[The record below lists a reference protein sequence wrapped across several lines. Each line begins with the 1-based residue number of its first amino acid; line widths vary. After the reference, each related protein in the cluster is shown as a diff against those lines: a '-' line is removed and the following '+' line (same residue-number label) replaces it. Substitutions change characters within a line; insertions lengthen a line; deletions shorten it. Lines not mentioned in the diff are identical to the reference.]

1 MLEILS
7 RLAAR
12 PVLAFEMLVA
22 SLFANIL
29 ALATPI
35 FVIQVLNR
43 YVAHGVDS
51 TLITL
56 CSGAIIA
63 VALEY
68 GFRRARLHFA
78 EAVNTG
84 PNEALALGSYDV
96 LTTARA
102 TAMDMLPPGLRR
114 EMVSGADT
122 VRQAYTAPYLC
133 TAMDVPF
140 ALVFVAALFLLAPML
155 ALVTV
160 TFLIVVFVLV
170 AGGLMSLRGPT
181 KEMTTITGRRG
192 ALVDSAIVGADAVRA
207 FNSAGFLKRRW
218 AREIKALEGLRRRV
232 GLRQS
237 MVTTSIQSLTALMT
251 ITLITVAALLVVT
264 GKLDVGAMI
273 GANIMAA
280 RALQP
285 VAGLAQQTEGW
296 AKAKQA
302 RDMFREFTR
311 LPRERVDGTAI
322 ANYSGRLEIKD
333 ASFSYPGASGP
344 LFEQLNLSLNAGE
357 VMVITGANGSG
368 KTTLARMLV
377 GLLEP
382 ARGNL
387 LVDGVDLAQIAPVW
401 WREQVVYLPQE
412 PRFMNATLRENLLAF
427 NQNLDAGAMHDLL
440 VRVGL
445 DKYVDENQMGM
456 DLMLVNG
463 GSNLSLGIRRRLALA
478 RALSHNGKLVVLDEP
493 TEGLDADGA
502 RHVYQVMN
510 DLAAK
515 GHTIIACSHDAQII
529 RGAHHVLDLNIKPV
543 PRFSS
548 AAAQNG
554 QAVTS
559 SNGTGSNGTP
569 PNGTGAAS

>member
-1 MLEILS
+1 MLEILK
-7 RLAAR
+7 RLAVR

-51 TLITL
+51 TLVTL
-56 CSGAIIA
+56 AGGAIIA

-68 GFRRARLHFA
+68 GFRRVRLRFA
-78 EAVNTG
+78 EAVNAG
-84 PNEALALGSYDV
+84 PNEALALNSYDV
-96 LTTARA
+96 LTTAKA
-102 TAMDMLPPGLRR
+102 AAVDMLPPGIRR
-114 EMVSGADT
+114 EIISGADT
-122 VRQAYTAPYLC
+122 IRQSYTATHLC

-155 ALVTV
+155 ALVAV
-160 TFLIVVFVLV
+160 TFLIIVFVLV

-181 KEMTTITGRRG
+181 REMTTITSRRG
-192 ALVDSAIVGADAVRA
+192 ALVESAIVGADAVRA
-207 FNSAGFLKRRW
+207 FNSSGFLKGRW
-218 AREIKALEGLRRRV
+218 AGEVKALEGLRRRV

-237 MVTTSIQSLTALMT
+237 AVTTSIQSLTALMT
-251 ITLITVAALLVVT
+251 IALITVAALLVVS
-264 GKLDVGAMI
+264 GSLDVGAMI

-302 RDMFREFTR
+302 RDMFREFSR
-311 LPRERVDGTAI
+311 LPRERQDGTAI

-344 LFEQLNLSLNAGE
+344 LFEQLNLSINAGE
-357 VMVITGANGSG
+357 VLVITGANGSG

-382 ARGNL
+382 GRGNL
-387 LVDGVDLAQIAPVW
+387 LVDGVDLAQIAPAW
-401 WREQVVYLPQE
+401 WRQQVVYLPQE

-427 NQNLDAGAMHDLL
+427 NPTLDAGAMHDLM

-445 DKYVDENQMGM
+445 DKYVDENQMGL
-456 DLMLVNG
+456 DLMMVNG

-478 RALSHNGKLVVLDEP
+478 RALSHNGKLLILDEP

-502 RHVYQVMN
+502 RHVYNVMN
-510 DLAAK
+510 NLAGQ
-515 GHTIIACSHDAQII
+515 GHTIIACSHDAHII
-529 RGAHHVLDLNIKPV
+529 RGAHHLLDLNIKPI

-548 AAAQNG
+548 TATKGGQNDQVAQESAG
-554 QAVTS
+554 PEVPIA
-559 SNGTGSNGTP
+559 P
-569 PNGTGAAS
+569 EAAS

>member
-7 RLAAR
+7 RLATR
-12 PVLAFEMLVA
+12 PFLAFEMLLA

-56 CSGAIIA
+56 VSGAIIA

-68 GFRRARLHFA
+68 GFRRARLRFA
-78 EAVNTG
+78 EAVNTS
-84 PNEALALGSYDV
+84 PNEALALSSYDV
-96 LTTARA
+96 LTSAKSS
-102 TAMDMLPPGLRR
+102 AMDMLPPGLRR
-114 EMVSGADT
+114 EMLSGADT
-122 VRQAYTAPYLC
+122 VRQAFTAPHLC

-140 ALVFVAALFLLAPML
+140 ALIFVLALFLLAPML
-155 ALVTV
+155 AFVTV
-160 TFLIVVFVLV
+160 IFLIVVFILV

-181 KEMTTITGRRG
+181 REMTTITGRRG
-192 ALVDSAIVGADAVRA
+192 ALVESAIVGADAVRA

-218 AREIKALEGLRRRV
+218 AGEIKTLEGLRRRV

-251 ITLITVAALLVVT
+251 VALITVAALLVVT

-285 VAGLAQQTEGW
+285 IAGLAQQTEGW

-302 RDMFREFTR
+302 RDMFREFSR
-311 LPRERVDGTAI
+311 LPRERVDGSAI
-322 ANYSGRLEIKD
+322 ANYSGKLEIKD

-344 LFEQLNLSLNAGE
+344 LFEQLNLVLDPGQ

-387 LVDGVDLAQIAPVW
+387 LIDGIDLAQIAPAW
-401 WREQVVYLPQE
+401 WRQQVVYLPQE
-412 PRFMNATLRENLLAF
+412 PRFMNATLRENLQAF
-427 NQNLDAGAMHDLL
+427 NENLDAGAMHDLL
-440 VRVGL
+440 TRVGL

-510 DLAAK
+510 ELATQ

-548 AAAQNG
+548 AAVQNN
-554 QAVTS
+554 QVTPQ
-559 SNGTGSNGTP
+559 TDK
-569 PNGTGAAS
+569 TGAAT

>member
-1 MLEILS
+1 MLEILK
-7 RLAAR
+7 RLGSR
-12 PVLAFEMLVA
+12 PVLATEMLVA
-22 SLFANIL
+22 SLLANIL

-51 TLITL
+51 TLVTL
-56 CSGAIIA
+56 ASGAIIA

-68 GFRRARLHFA
+68 GFRRARLRFA
-78 EAVNTG
+78 EAVNAG
-84 PNEALALGSYDV
+84 PNEALALSSYDV
-96 LTTARA
+96 LTSAKS

-114 EMVSGADT
+114 EMLSGADT
-122 VRQAYTAPYLC
+122 VRQAFTAPHIC

-140 ALVFVAALFLLAPML
+140 ALIFVVALFILAPML

-160 TFLIVVFVLV
+160 IFLVIVFVLV

-181 KEMTTITGRRG
+181 REMTTITGRRG
-192 ALVDSAIVGADAVRA
+192 ALVESAIVGADAVRA
-207 FNSAGFLKRRW
+207 FNSAGFLKQRW
-218 AREIKALEGLRRRV
+218 IREIKSLEALRRRI
-232 GLRQS
+232 GMRQS

-251 ITLITVAALLVVT
+251 IALITVAALLVVT
-264 GKLDVGAMI
+264 GSLDVGAMI

-285 VAGLAQQTEGW
+285 IAGLAQQTEGW

-302 RDMFREFTR
+302 RDMFREFSR

-322 ANYSGRLEIKD
+322 ANFTGRLEIKD
-333 ASFSYPGASGP
+333 AAFSYPGTSSP
-344 LFEQLNLSLNAGE
+344 LFEQLNMTLNAGE
-357 VMVITGANGSG
+357 VLVVTGANGSG

-382 ARGNL
+382 GRGNL
-387 LVDGVDLAQIAPVW
+387 LVDGVDLAQIAPGW
-401 WREQVVYLPQE
+401 WRQQVVYLPQE

-427 NQNLDAGAMHDLL
+427 NETLDAGAMHNLL

-478 RALSHNGKLVVLDEP
+478 RALSHNGKLVILDEP
-493 TEGLDADGA
+493 TEGLDSDGA
-502 RHVYQVMN
+502 KHVYQVMN
-510 DLAAK
+510 ELASQ
-515 GHTIIACSHDAQII
+515 GHTIIACSHDAHII
-529 RGAHHVLDLNIKPV
+529 RGAHHLLDLNVKPV

-548 AAAQNG
+548 AAISSGENG
-554 QAVTS
+554 QDNAVS
-559 SNGTGSNGTP
+559 AP
-569 PNGTGAAS
+569 TGAAS